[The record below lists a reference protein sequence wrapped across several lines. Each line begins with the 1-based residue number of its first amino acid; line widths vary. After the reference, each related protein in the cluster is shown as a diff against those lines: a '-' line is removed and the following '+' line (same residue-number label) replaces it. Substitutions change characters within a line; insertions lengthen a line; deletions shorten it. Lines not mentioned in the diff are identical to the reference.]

1 MIIAFGPLLF
11 PSASN
16 LKTLKALEILPFE
29 WWWARNKILQY
40 EAHPMFVPLGK
51 APYTPWQRIRSW
63 LSSAKGIRA
72 DSVRVVYI
80 KESRSRLLEPPL

>member
-1 MIIAFGPLLF
+1 MKRIQCLSP
-11 PSASN
+11 P
-16 LKTLKALEILPFE
+16 P
-29 WWWARNKILQY
+29 
-40 EAHPMFVPLGK
+40 PLGK
-51 APYTPWQRIRSW
+51 APYTPWHRIRSW

>member
-1 MIIAFGPLLF
+1 MKRIQCL
-11 PSASN
+11 S
-16 LKTLKALEILPFE
+16 
-29 WWWARNKILQY
+29 
-40 EAHPMFVPLGK
+40 PLGK

-63 LSSAKGIRA
+63 LSSAKGVRA